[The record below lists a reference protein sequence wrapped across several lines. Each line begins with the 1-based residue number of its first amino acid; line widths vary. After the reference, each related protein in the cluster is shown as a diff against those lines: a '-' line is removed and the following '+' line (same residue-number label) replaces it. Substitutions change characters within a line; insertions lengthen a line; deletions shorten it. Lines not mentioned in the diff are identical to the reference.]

1 MRHSGQT
8 EISVPMLNRDDGTR
22 RWRKHGHSV
31 LSHVIAE
38 ERDYAAVMS
47 VGSLGG
53 VLWHVICPKF
63 GCALPEFSHLT
74 RLWPGIINRYF
85 ILLSQE
91 SDSSPSAFSEALA
104 ERLFV
109 MHWVE

>member
-1 MRHSGQT
+1 MAT
-8 EISVPMLNRDDGTR
+8 AF
-22 RWRKHGHSV
+22 

-47 VGSLGG
+47 VGSPGG
-53 VLWHVICPKF
+53 VLWHVVCPKL
-63 GCALPEFSHLT
+63 GYALPEVSHPT
-74 RLWPGIINRYF
+74 RLWPGIINRHF
-85 ILLSQE
+85 TLLSQE
-91 SDSSPSAFSEALA
+91 SGSCPSAFSEALT